1 MNSNKK
7 EIEEVRQKVLAG
19 MEGKIF
25 DIELSLL
32 KAGFTFRSG
41 KGSHTVWSHVKL
53 SYSLTISGK
62 DGADADRY
70 QERDVRN
77 ALQDLKNSD
86 NQEE

>member
-1 MNSNKK
+1 MPKK
-7 EIEEVRQKVLAG
+7 IREIKA
-19 MEGKIF
+19 I
-25 DIELSLL
+25 LL
-32 KAGFTFRSG
+32 KAGFTVRSG
-41 KGSHTVWSHVKL
+41 KGSHVKL

-86 NQEE
+86 NQEEQK